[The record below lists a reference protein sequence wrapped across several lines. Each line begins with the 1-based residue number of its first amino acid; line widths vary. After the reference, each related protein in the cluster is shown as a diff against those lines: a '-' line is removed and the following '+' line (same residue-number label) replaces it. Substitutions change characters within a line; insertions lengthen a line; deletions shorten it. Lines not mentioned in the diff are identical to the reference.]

1 MPQYTVRITN
11 DEDGIKAWIDS
22 DGNICIMQPNLPGQS
37 EPWASEAAALAWAN
51 THAAEMQAGHEA
63 AVAAAALKEE
73 REAAQHAAN
82 LAAIDTAEALKA
94 LVAHLAQ

>member
-22 DGNICIMQPNLPGQS
+22 DGNICIMQPNRPGQT
-37 EPWASEAAALAWAN
+37 EPWASEAEARSWADA
-51 THAAEMQAGHEA
+51 HAAELQAGYEA
-63 AVAAAALKEE
+63 SVAAAALKEE

-82 LAAIDTAEALKA
+82 LAAIDTAAALKA